1 MLSARQCPPW
11 VNSSD
16 VAEGGH
22 QQSVML
28 AELRN
33 MAPRF
38 ESIAPLRTSM
48 KAVIAVAL
56 GTALFSAVL
65 AVSQADAASRRKKAR
80 LSSVIPP
87 AAAVV
92 QPQLDR
98 FMACDV
104 KVRDYLR
111 EGGAVLRVTK
121 IEVDDARL
129 QLNIQHEYGEAG
141 RTNRKYLRGD
151 SEEEMRRDLRGLLD
165 EFGLAAAAAA
175 AGRAWYVIASRKV
188 IPEPRDGSTED
199 TSPWVAFVFADIQG
213 KCRPVAFYRSIDRDK
228 LDAELSKKLDE

>member
-1 MLSARQCPPW
+1 
-11 VNSSD
+11 
-16 VAEGGH
+16 
-22 QQSVML
+22 
-28 AELRN
+28 
-33 MAPRF
+33 
-38 ESIAPLRTSM
+38 M
-48 KAVIAVAL
+48 KVVIVVVL
-56 GTALFSAVL
+56 GTALFSVA
-65 AVSQADAASRRKKAR
+65 AVSQADAAYRKHKAR
-80 LSSVIPP
+80 LSGVIPS

-92 QPQLDR
+92 QPPSDR

-104 KVRDYLR
+104 RVRDYLR
-111 EGGAVLRVTK
+111 EGGAVVRVTK

-151 SEEEMRRDLRGLLD
+151 GEEEMRRDLRGLLD
-165 EFGLAAAAAA
+165 EFSLAAAAAA

-188 IPEPRDGSTED
+188 VPEPRDGSTED

>member
-1 MLSARQCPPW
+1 
-11 VNSSD
+11 
-16 VAEGGH
+16 
-22 QQSVML
+22 
-28 AELRN
+28 

-48 KAVIAVAL
+48 KAVIAVVL

-65 AVSQADAASRRKKAR
+65 AVSQADAASRNKKAR
-80 LSSVIPP
+80 LSGVIPP
-87 AAAVV
+87 AAEVV
-92 QPQLDR
+92 QPPSDR

-104 KVRDYLR
+104 RVRDYIR
-111 EGGAVLRVTK
+111 EGGAVVRVTK

-151 SEEEMRRDLRGLLD
+151 GEEEMRRELRGLLD
-165 EFGLAAAAAA
+165 EFRLAAAAAA

-188 IPEPRDGSTED
+188 IPEPRDGSTEE

>member
-1 MLSARQCPPW
+1 
-11 VNSSD
+11 
-16 VAEGGH
+16 
-22 QQSVML
+22 
-28 AELRN
+28 
-33 MAPRF
+33 
-38 ESIAPLRTSM
+38 M
-48 KAVIAVAL
+48 KAVIAVVL
-56 GTALFSAVL
+56 CTALFSGAL
-65 AVSQADAASRRKKAR
+65 AVSQADAASSKKKAR
-80 LSSVIPP
+80 LSGVIPP
-87 AAAVV
+87 AAEVV
-92 QPQLDR
+92 QPPSDR

-104 KVRDYLR
+104 RVRDYLR
-111 EGGAVLRVTK
+111 EGGAVVRATK

-188 IPEPRDGSTED
+188 IPEPRDGSSTED

>member
-1 MLSARQCPPW
+1 MT
-11 VNSSD
+11 
-16 VAEGGH
+16 
-22 QQSVML
+22 
-28 AELRN
+28 
-33 MAPRF
+33 PRF
-38 ESIAPLRTSM
+38 ESIAPLRTTM
-48 KAVIAVAL
+48 KPVIAVVL
-56 GTALFSAVL
+56 STALFSAAL
-65 AVSQADAASRRKKAR
+65 AVSQAEAASRKKKVR
-80 LSSVIPP
+80 LAGVIPP

-92 QPQLDR
+92 QPPSDR

-104 KVRDYLR
+104 RVRDYLR
-111 EGGAVLRVTK
+111 EGGAVVRATK
-121 IEVDDARL
+121 IEIDDARL

-151 SEEEMRRDLRGLLD
+151 GEEEMRRDLRGLLD

-188 IPEPRDGSTED
+188 IPEPRDGSSTED

>member
-1 MLSARQCPPW
+1 
-11 VNSSD
+11 
-16 VAEGGH
+16 
-22 QQSVML
+22 
-28 AELRN
+28 
-33 MAPRF
+33 
-38 ESIAPLRTSM
+38 M
-48 KAVIAVAL
+48 KAVIAVVL
-56 GTALFSAVL
+56 GTALFSAAL
-65 AVSQADAASRRKKAR
+65 AVSQADAAYRRHKAR
-80 LSSVIPP
+80 LSGVIPP

-92 QPQLDR
+92 QPPSDR

-104 KVRDYLR
+104 RVRDYLR
-111 EGGAVLRVTK
+111 EGGAVVRVTK

-151 SEEEMRRDLRGLLD
+151 GEEEMRRDLRGLLD

-188 IPEPRDGSTED
+188 IPEPRDGSSTED

>member
-1 MLSARQCPPW
+1 
-11 VNSSD
+11 
-16 VAEGGH
+16 
-22 QQSVML
+22 
-28 AELRN
+28 

-48 KAVIAVAL
+48 KAIIAVVL
-56 GTALFSAVL
+56 CTALFSGAL
-65 AVSQADAASRRKKAR
+65 AVSQADAASRKKKVR
-80 LSSVIPP
+80 LSGLIPP

-92 QPQLDR
+92 QPPSDR

-104 KVRDYLR
+104 RVRDYLR
-111 EGGAVLRVTK
+111 EGGAVVRATK